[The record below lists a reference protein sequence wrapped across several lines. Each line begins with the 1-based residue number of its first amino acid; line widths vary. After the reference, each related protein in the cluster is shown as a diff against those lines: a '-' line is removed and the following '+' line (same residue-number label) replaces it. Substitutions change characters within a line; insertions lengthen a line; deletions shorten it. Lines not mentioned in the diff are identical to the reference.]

1 MLKKEKIAI
10 LGAGNMGTAVAQVV
24 ASNGFEVKLWNH
36 AGDLEP
42 LKQIKE
48 LGENKNYLPGVQ
60 LSKNIIPEPDI
71 SQAVFGVDVVFI
83 VVPSGFVKNIVK
95 SAAPFIP
102 KNAVCVDVSKGLDF
116 EGAKYSLTTD
126 VLSKI
131 LPKNKIASISGPAI
145 AGQMALGKF
154 TAMNV
159 VSKDKNAIKVIK
171 KVMENENLKLV
182 PSNDIIGVET
192 SGSFKNVYAIALGI
206 CDGLGLPTN
215 TKAVLFTIALKEMV
229 AIVKKMGGLSET
241 VYGLAGLGD
250 LAGTGLATASRN
262 RRFGEFLGNGLTPDE
277 AVIKVERVVEGM
289 SAVRALNI
297 LSKKYKLKMP
307 LSDLIYKIIYN
318 KADPKKEVDIF
329 LKNLA

>member
-1 MLKKEKIAI
+1 MLKKEKVAI
-10 LGAGNMGTAVAQVV
+10 LGAGNMGTAVAQVI

-42 LKQIKE
+42 LEQIKAG
-48 LGENKNYLPGVQ
+48 GENKKYLPGVK
-60 LSKNIIPEPDI
+60 LSINIHCEKDI
-71 SQAVFGVDVVFI
+71 SQAVLGASIIFV
-83 VVPSGFVKNIVK
+83 VVPSGFVKGVVK
-95 SAAPFIP
+95 SVASAIP
-102 KNAVCVDVSKGLDF
+102 KNAVFVDVSKGLDF

-159 VSKDKNAIKVIK
+159 VSKDKNAIRIIK
-171 KVMENENLKLV
+171 KVMENDNLKLI
-182 PSNDIIGVET
+182 PSSDIIGIET

-215 TKAVLFTIALKEMV
+215 TKAVLFTVALKEMV
-229 AIVKKMGGLSET
+229 LIVKKMGGQAET
-241 VYGLAGLGD
+241 VYGLAGVGD
-250 LAGTGLATASRN
+250 LVGTGMSSASRN
-262 RRFGEFLGNGLTPDE
+262 RRFGEFLGNGLAPDE
-277 AVIKVERVVEGM
+277 AIVKVERVVEGM
-289 SAVRALNI
+289 SAVKALNI

-307 LSDLIYKIIYN
+307 LAGLIYKIIFE
-318 KADPKKEVDIF
+318 KAGPEKEIGSF

>member
-1 MLKKEKIAI
+1 MLQKEKVAV
-10 LGAGNMGTAVAQVV
+10 LGAGNMGTAVAQVI
-24 ASNGFEVKLWNH
+24 ASNGFEVRIWNH

-42 LKQIKE
+42 LQQIKE
-48 LGENKNYLPGVQ
+48 LGENKNYLPGVK
-60 LSKNIIPEPDI
+60 LSTNIVCEPDI
-71 SQAVFGVDVVFI
+71 SQAVKGASIVFV
-83 VVPSGFVKNIVK
+83 VVPSGFVKNVVQ
-95 SAAPFIP
+95 SAAPYIP
-102 KNAVCVDVSKGLDF
+102 KSATCVDVSKGLDF

-126 VLSKI
+126 VLGKL

-159 VSKDKNAIKVIK
+159 VSEDKNAIKMVK

-182 PSNDIIGVET
+182 SSSDIIGVET
-192 SGSFKNVYAIALGI
+192 SGSFKNVYAIAMGI
-206 CDGLGLPTN
+206 CDGLELPTN
-215 TKAVLFTIALKEMV
+215 TKAILFTTALKEMV
-229 AIVKKMGGLSET
+229 LIVKKMGGQSET

-250 LAGTGLATASRN
+250 LAGTGLASASRN
-262 RRFGEFLGNGLTPDE
+262 RRFGEFLGKGLTPDE

-289 SAVRALNI
+289 SAVKALNI

-307 LSDLIYKIIYN
+307 LGDLIYRIIYS
-318 KADPKKEVDIF
+318 KADPKKEIDSF